1 MIDAGASLYS
11 ITHGTSSRGGHPVL
25 KAKVIRTIIEA
36 CGAAESAGGGG
47 GPRSGGRSPAA
58 GGGLAGAPPRAR
70 QRKARATLRDP
81 RLGQSPAAARLAR
94 RRARRA

>member
-1 MIDAGASLYS
+1 
-11 ITHGTSSRGGHPVL
+11 VL

-36 CGAAESAGGGG
+36 CDAAEESAGIGG
-47 GPRSGGRSPAA
+47 GPRPGGRSPAA